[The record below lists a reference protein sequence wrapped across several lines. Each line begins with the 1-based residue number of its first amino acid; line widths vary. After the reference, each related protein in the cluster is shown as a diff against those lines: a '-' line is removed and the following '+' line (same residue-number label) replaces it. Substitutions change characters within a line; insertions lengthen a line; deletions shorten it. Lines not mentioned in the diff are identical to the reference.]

1 MSLWK
6 KVGNCLQQ
14 IVKTNKALS
23 RCWQLP
29 NKVIFVTVTSV
40 TNHGNKIEIVVVDNL
55 RIIQRPTQRRS
66 RGWSPNSPAIRFP
79 QIFRPTFWLILFRYV
94 LFRLILFCYV
104 LFRLIFSFFT
114 VDSVFFL
121 LNIFFLFLIGSLRN
135 TGESIHTL
143 QWHNCISRW
152 ADQPIN

>member
-14 IVKTNKALS
+14 IVKTI
-23 RCWQLP
+23 RWWQLP

-40 TNHGNKIEIVVVDNL
+40 TNHGNKIEIDVVDNL
-55 RIIQRPTQRRS
+55 RIIRRPTQRRS

-79 QIFRPTFWLILFRYV
+79 QIFRPTFL
-94 LFRLILFCYV
+94 LILFCYV
-104 LFRLIFSFFT
+104 FFRLIFFLFYGWFCFDFAISFF
-114 VDSVFFL
+114 VS
-121 LNIFFLFLIGSLRN
+121 LIGSLRN

-152 ADQPIN
+152 ADQSIN